1 MTILNTCSTRFW
13 LECGCFIK
21 TSFISIML
29 PEAAELV
36 LSATF
41 LIKWE
46 VLIAADEEDGLSI
59 GIAA

>member
-1 MTILNTCSTRFW
+1 
-13 LECGCFIK
+13 
-21 TSFISIML
+21 ML

-36 LSATF
+36 LSAKF